1 MAERPDEPW
10 RSVRSRAEACELLGI
25 PASSDLTTARR
36 AYLELARA
44 THPDRGGDALTF
56 QLVQESWDLLRAESA
71 PPPPAADRMHRSDVP
86 APGPTP
92 VGRHRAWTGCAWG
105 LGGAAGVTGLMVV
118 AMVIAVFV
126 GTCLQSPRSADPDE
140 VARCLVAQGW
150 QATGEGADLR
160 FEVSPDEVAAFE
172 ADLAACER

>member
-25 PASSDLTTARR
+25 PQSSDLTSARR

-56 QLVQESWDLLRAESA
+56 QLVQEAWDLLRSEPA
-71 PPPPAADRMHRSDVP
+71 PPPPAGDRVNRSDVP
-86 APGPTP
+86 APSPAP
-92 VGRHRAWTGCAWG
+92 VARHRTRTGCIWG
-105 LGGAAGVTGLMVV
+105 LGGAAGVMGLMVV
-118 AMVIAVFV
+118 AIAVFV
-126 GTCLQSPRSADPDE
+126 GTCLESPRSVDPDE
-140 VARCLVAQGW
+140 VVRCLVDRGW
-150 QATGEGADLR
+150 EATGRGADLR
-160 FEVSPDEVAAFE
+160 FEVERGEVTAFE